1 MENVHVTTND
11 NECVDV
17 ITVTS
22 VRNFVGWI
30 EYLVA
35 HRVPPI
41 SIALSGDD
49 VNRVTTVTKYHELG
63 VFV

>member
-1 MENVHVTTND
+1 M
-11 NECVDV
+11 DV
-17 ITVTS
+17 ITVKNI
-22 VRNFVGWI
+22 RNFMGWI

-49 VNRVTTVTKYHELG
+49 VNRVTTVTKFHELG